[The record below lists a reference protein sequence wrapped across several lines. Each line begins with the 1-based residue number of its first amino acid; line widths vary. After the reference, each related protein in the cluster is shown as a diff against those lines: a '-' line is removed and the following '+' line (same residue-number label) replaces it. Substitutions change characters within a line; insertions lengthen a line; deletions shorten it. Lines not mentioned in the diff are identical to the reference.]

1 MNGIYVHIPFC
12 KKRCT
17 YCNFYSTVN
26 TYNIDDYV
34 IAVCSEAEKRIRFLS
49 NNTIETLYFGGGT
62 PSLLSKEQINK
73 IYNTLKTN
81 YNLTDL
87 KEFTIE
93 CNPDDITNNFI
104 CNIQQT
110 KVNRISIG
118 VQSFDNKILTFI
130 NRSHNAEKA
139 KEAVLCLQ
147 KADYKNISIDLIYGI
162 PGQTLE
168 SWTDTVN
175 QALALK
181 VQHISAYNLSFE
193 EATKMYDYKKDSPSD
208 ELCLEMYNIL
218 CRMLE
223 SEGFEHY
230 EISNFALEGF
240 RSKHNSIYWNGGEYI
255 GFGAGAHSYN
265 GKIRC
270 WNKSIQQ
277 KDNALFWGSESET
290 LTSQDKYNDTIVT
303 ALRTKDGLNI
313 DRIEPAY
320 QATFIQKAHKLEKRG
335 LIKFEGNCV
344 SLTKDGIFVSDSVM
358 RDFIEV

>member
-34 IAVCSEAEKRIRFLS
+34 TAICTEAKNRLNIDKF
-49 NNTIETLYFGGGT
+49 ETLYFGGGT
-62 PSLLSKEQINK
+62 PSLLSKEQINR
-73 IYNTLKTN
+73 IYHTLASN
-81 YNLTDL
+81 YNLTNL

-93 CNPDDITNNFI
+93 CNPDDITTDFI
-104 CNIQQT
+104 SNIQQT

-130 NRSHNAEKA
+130 NRRHDAAKA
-139 KEAVLCLQ
+139 KDAVSNLQ
-147 KADYKNISIDLIYGI
+147 KAGYKNISIDLIYGI

-168 SWTDTVN
+168 SWTETVN

-193 EATKMYDYKKDSPSD
+193 EGTKMFNYKKDSPSD
-208 ELCLEMYNIL
+208 ELCLEMYNTL

-255 GFGAGAHSYN
+255 GLGAGAHSYN

-270 WNKSIQQ
+270 WNKPIQQ
-277 KDNALFWGSESET
+277 KENTLFWESESEI

-303 ALRTKDGLNI
+303 ALRTKDGINI

-320 QATFIQKAHKLEKRG
+320 QASFIQKAHKLEKRG
-335 LIKFEGNCV
+335 LIKLEGNCV
-344 SLTKDGIFVSDSVM
+344 SLTKNGIFVSDSVM